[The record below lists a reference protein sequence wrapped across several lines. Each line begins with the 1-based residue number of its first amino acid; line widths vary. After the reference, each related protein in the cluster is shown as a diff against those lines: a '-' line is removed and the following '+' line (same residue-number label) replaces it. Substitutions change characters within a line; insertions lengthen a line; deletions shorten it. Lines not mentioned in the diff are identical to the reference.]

1 VQADA
6 FAGPVGH
13 RGAGELGAVV
23 AAQHGRIAPV
33 DGEAVEFVDQVSSGD
48 VALDQAAE
56 AFTGVFGHN
65 GDDLDRSAVGGGA
78 NWKSTAHTTFGASAV
93 GGFGVVEAPRRL
105 RRRRFSEEIR
115 AAFRS
120 LR

>member
-56 AFTGVFGHN
+56 AFTGVCSPSFTI
-65 GDDLDRSAVGGGA
+65 RSAVA
-78 NWKSTAHTTFGASAV
+78 
-93 GGFGVVEAPRRL
+93 
-105 RRRRFSEEIR
+105 
-115 AAFRS
+115 S
-120 LR
+120 LRTTCSGVCFFLVAMLMSSLPAHNVGRKTLKRPGSPSRGQATT

>member
-33 DGEAVEFVDQVSSGD
+33 DGEAVELVDQVSSGD

-56 AFTGVFGHN
+56 AFTGVLIHN
-65 GDDLDRSAVGGGA
+65 GHDLDRAPVGGG
-78 NWKSTAHTTFGASAV
+78 
-93 GGFGVVEAPRRL
+93 VELEIHRPHHIRRIRG
-105 RRRRFSEEIR
+105 RRVRCR
-115 AAFRS
+115 
-120 LR
+120 

>member
-23 AAQHGRIAPV
+23 STHGRIAPV
-33 DGEAVEFVDQVSSGD
+33 EGEAVEFVDQLSSGD

-56 AFTGVFGHN
+56 AFTGVFIQQWT
-65 GDDLDRSAVGGGA
+65 RS
-78 NWKSTAHTTFGASAV
+78 
-93 GGFGVVEAPRRL
+93 
-105 RRRRFSEEIR
+105 
-115 AAFRS
+115 
-120 LR
+120 

>member
-13 RGAGELGAVV
+13 RGGSELGAVV

-56 AFTGVFGHN
+56 N
-65 GDDLDRSAVGGGA
+65 RSLTFIVLIR
-78 NWKSTAHTTFGASAV
+78 WCTAA
-93 GGFGVVEAPRRL
+93 
-105 RRRRFSEEIR
+105 RRRSGL
-115 AAFRS
+115 RS
-120 LR
+120 FPGKSP

>member
-1 VQADA
+1 MKCRPTR

-48 VALDQAAE
+48 VALALDQAAE
-56 AFTGVFGHN
+56 AFTGVFIHN
-65 GDDLDRSAVGGGA
+65 GHDLDRSAVGGG
-78 NWKSTAHTTFGASAV
+78 
-93 GGFGVVEAPRRL
+93 VELEVHRPHHVRCVCGRRV
-105 RRRRFSEEIR
+105 RCR
-115 AAFRS
+115 
-120 LR
+120 

>member
-6 FAGPVGH
+6 VAGPVGH

-56 AFTGVFGHN
+56 AFKQADAGAGPAAGAHER
-65 GDDLDRSAVGGGA
+65 GDGAGGGGA
-78 NWKSTAHTTFGASAV
+78 A
-93 GGFGVVEAPRRL
+93 RRSGQ
-105 RRRRFSEEIR
+105 RT
-115 AAFRS
+115 
-120 LR
+120 